1 MTQHSDINP
10 SDINHFDITWQERGG
25 PPRMSANPDYPHGVD
40 LDVRA
45 PSEKAGPSC
54 TVKLPYPTGK
64 GVIGTWLVR
73 CQRCGRAVGIT
84 AASRADDPRSAIVAC
99 KGMEGAA

>member
-1 MTQHSDINP
+1 MTD
-10 SDINHFDITWQERGG
+10 HFDDHFDVTWHTRGG
-25 PPRMSANPDYPHGVD
+25 PPRMPANPDYPNGVD

-45 PSEKAGPSC
+45 PSEKKGPFC
-54 TVKLPYPTGK
+54 KVMLPYPTGE

-73 CQRCGRAVGIT
+73 CRRCKRSVGIT

-99 KGMEGAA
+99 MKMGEESAA